1 MREWLVDQLRETGWK
16 RWDHDVNNGYHN
28 IMADI
33 QLNLLPALERCTIVA
48 STLRGL
54 AIHHGLNERFNI
66 PAENFTQILDRIC
79 KLRIVAH
86 SILVYAGYEGRQF
99 SAFSKWLRFQID
111 MQVTEPGSIAA
122 EETAEQE
129 AGIDY
134 IQVLAYVEGALNHSK
149 LDPFLTQDL
158 AGGPPSLEDVKDI
171 KDSLEKHRMGMPFDN
186 ALLATTSSAMELDR
200 SCKEVYGKIATW
212 QASNTS
218 LGEGAITLEKEQV
231 SAKDMRMVFEQE
243 IYGEKHMTTYVI
255 VVPTTTKNLIHIH
268 RILDSVSSNASKD
281 ASAADVC
288 TLKLPTGEIRDIK
301 FIDDDFLMAILCTTD
316 ASHLITIQ
324 YSGATPT
331 TDTEQLSRRALSPPS
346 LHDDSIFQSLHPPNP
361 NRNHRNPRK
370 TWDRS
375 TVAALRP
382 YIRHTFFAAERF
394 VPEKLAVNGR
404 KHRRAVCV
412 LGRDRR
418 HYKVFDLDNMEDGME
433 FSEIATDETTGGQG
447 RDTFMTG

>member
-1 MREWLVDQLRETGWK
+1 MKEWLVDQLRETGWK

-28 IMADI
+28 IVADI

-54 AIHHGLNERFNI
+54 AVHHGLNERFNI
-66 PAENFTQILDRIC
+66 PAENFTQILDRVHI
-79 KLRIVAH
+79 LRIVAH
-86 SILVYAGYEGRQF
+86 SILVYAGDEGRQF

-158 AGGPPSLEDVKDI
+158 AGEPSSLGSVKDI
-171 KDSLEKHRMGMPFDN
+171 GDTLDKHRMGVPVDN
-186 ALLATTSSAMELDR
+186 ALLATTNSALELDR
-200 SCKEVYGKIATW
+200 SCREVYGKIAAW

-218 LGEGAITLEKEQV
+218 LGDGAITLEKEQV
-231 SAKDMRMVFEQE
+231 SAKDMRMVFEK
-243 IYGEKHMTTYVI
+243 IYGEEHMTTYVI
-255 VVPTTTKNLIHIH
+255 VIPMTTKNLIHIH
-268 RILDSVSSNASKD
+268 RIVESISSNSSKE
-281 ASAADVC
+281 APAADVC

-301 FIDDDFLMAILCTTD
+301 FVDDDFLMAILY

-331 TDTEQLSRRALSPPS
+331 TDTEQLSRRVLGPPS
-346 LHDDSIFQSLHPPNP
+346 LHGSIFQSLPPPNP
-361 NRNHRNPRK
+361 NRNHSDPRK
-370 TWDRS
+370 TWDCS
-375 TVAALRP
+375 TITALRP
-382 YIRHTFFAAERF
+382 YIHHTFPAAERF

-418 HYKVFDLDNMEDGME
+418 HYKVFDLDNTEDGME
-433 FSEIATDETTGGQG
+433 FSEIATEETTGREG
-447 RDTFMTG
+447 RDTFMSG